1 MTRSVI
7 ILQARM
13 ASERLRGKVL
23 APIGARSMLAHCIA
37 RLRIGAAAPVMVATT
52 TNAEDDCL
60 AAIGARY
67 DVPVFRGPSEDVLSR
82 FVMAAQSVGAQ
93 YVVRATADNPAIDI
107 GGAGRLL
114 AHLQSA
120 RVDYAIED
128 GLPYGAAVEA
138 MTFDALSRA
147 AIHATEAAD
156 REHVT
161 PLIRRDRVRFQP
173 VSIPAPGSVRRPDVR
188 VTVDTEQ
195 DLVFMR
201 QIASR
206 LGDWSAEPELREILD
221 AADRLSLEQRCA

>member
-82 FVMAAQSVGAQ
+82 FVMAARSVGAQ

-114 AHLQSA
+114 AHLQSVRA
-120 RVDYAIED
+120 DYAIED
-128 GLPYGAAVEA
+128 AQS
-138 MTFDALSRA
+138 THISRA
-147 AIHATEAAD
+147 CSRCMVWCARSRSNSSGT
-156 REHVT
+156 
-161 PLIRRDRVRFQP
+161 
-173 VSIPAPGSVRRPDVR
+173 SWRP
-188 VTVDTEQ
+188 
-195 DLVFMR
+195 
-201 QIASR
+201 SR
-206 LGDWSAEPELREILD
+206 SP
-221 AADRLSLEQRCA
+221 

>member
-82 FVMAAQSVGAQ
+82 FVMAARSVGAQ

-114 AHLQSA
+114 AHLQSVRA
-120 RVDYAIED
+120 DYAIEE

-147 AIHATEAAD
+147 GIHATEAAD

-161 PLIRRDRVRFQP
+161 PLIRRDRDRFRP
-173 VSIPAPGSVRRPDVR
+173 VSIPAPGPVRRPDVR
-188 VTVDTEQ
+188 VTVDTDQ
-195 DLVFMR
+195 DLAFMR
-201 QIASR
+201 QIGSR
-206 LGDWSAEPELREILD
+206 LGDWSGEPELREILD

>member
-1 MTRSVI
+1 
-7 ILQARM
+7 M
-13 ASERLRGKVL
+13 ASERLPRQGPGADRRAARCSRTAL
-23 APIGARSMLAHCIA
+23 PAFASAPR
-37 RLRIGAAAPVMVATT
+37 APVMVATT

-82 FVMAAQSVGAQ
+82 FVMAARSVGAQ

-114 AHLQSA
+114 AHLQSVRA
-120 RVDYAIED
+120 DYAIED

-138 MTFDALSRA
+138 MTVDALSRA

-161 PLIRRDRVRFQP
+161 PLIRRDRVRFRP
-173 VSIPAPGSVRRPDVR
+173 VSIPAPGPVRRPDVR

-195 DLVFMR
+195 DL
-201 QIASR
+201 A
-206 LGDWSAEPELREILD
+206 LH
-221 AADRLSLEQRCA
+221 AADCVAAGRLVGRARVARDPRRRRSTVARAEVRVNGDPWQ